1 VKSLKFRK
9 KNAEKSIA
17 NRLKRVK
24 GQIEAVERMY
34 NEKRDCLEIVQ
45 QLTAAT
51 SALKKITE
59 SVLTDEVCSSKLGD
73 KKWREKLSQ
82 LFKVK

>member
-1 VKSLKFRK
+1 MLK
-9 KNAEKSIA
+9 NSIP

-34 NEKRDCLEIVQ
+34 EAKRDCLDIVQ

-51 SALKKITE
+51 SALKKVTE
-59 SVLTDEVCSSKLGD
+59 LVLTDEVCNCKLNDRLWQKKLSKLL
-73 KKWREKLSQ
+73 KIK
-82 LFKVK
+82 